1 MRAWILVFA
10 FSAAFAGEP
19 PPQGCG
25 EGAEPAAALECARE
39 RFYFAGAP
47 VHPLIVRD
55 LLALSSDLGDQIVA
69 VNLNDSWDSNR
80 YCCRGDF
87 DFEDEDG
94 TLRAT
99 LSDGIPECEDGCR
112 ISYARLGADDDG
124 AQVLIVRQRTGGSGV
139 FSSLLILRF
148 RTQNLGLVPHPD
160 GENYHVGG
168 TRVLLE
174 KIGEIPMG
182 EGARAA
188 VRLSGVT
195 VEVRGENAR
204 MVRDK

>member
-1 MRAWILVFA
+1 MRVWLLAFV

-19 PPQGCG
+19 PPQECRQ
-25 EGAEPAAALECARE
+25 GAEPAAALECARE

-47 VHPLIVRD
+47 IHPLIVRD

-69 VNLNDSWDSNR
+69 VNLNDSWNSNR
-80 YCCRGDF
+80 YCCHGDF

-94 TLRAT
+94 MLRAT
-99 LSDGIPECEDGCR
+99 LNDGIPECENGCR
-112 ISYARLGADDDG
+112 ISYSRLGADDDG
-124 AQVLIVRQRTGGSGV
+124 AQALIVRQKTGGSGV

-148 RTQNLGLVPHPD
+148 RAQNLGLVPDPD
-160 GENYHVGG
+160 GENHHVGG

-182 EGARAA
+182 EGVRAA
-188 VRLSGVT
+188 VRLSGAA

-204 MVRDK
+204 IVRDK